1 LKTSG
6 SIRLFVERAR
16 GTRDGLWGFFF
27 FFFQALVAAL
37 ATHSLTSSRSFPIPI
52 LRETPKR
59 DDYAELDVRR
69 PAGGSGA
76 RLELVSV

>member
-1 LKTSG
+1 L
-6 SIRLFVERAR
+6 
-16 GTRDGLWGFFF
+16 GFFF
-27 FFFQALVAAL
+27 FTLVARGKKALVAAL
-37 ATHSLTSSRSFPIPI
+37 ATHSLTPSRSFPIPI

>member
-1 LKTSG
+1 LSA
-6 SIRLFVERAR
+6 REER
-16 GTRDGLWGFFF
+16 GTLGVFVFTLI
-27 FFFQALVAAL
+27 AAL
-37 ATHSLTSSRSFPIPI
+37 ATRSLTSSRSFPIPI